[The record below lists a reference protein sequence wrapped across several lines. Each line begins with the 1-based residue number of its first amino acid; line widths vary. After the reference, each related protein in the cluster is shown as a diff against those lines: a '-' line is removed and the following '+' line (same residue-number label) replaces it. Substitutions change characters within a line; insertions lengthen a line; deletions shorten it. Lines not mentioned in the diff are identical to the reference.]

1 MNLKKRFLIFI
12 ILMILVPLGII
23 SISSYYYRTNFYVKT
38 EKEHVKNHIIL
49 INSNLDSFGKEV
61 ESLLKYLVAE
71 YNDKDEESFRASI
84 KNLIVAKKEFML
96 VYYGLEN
103 TGEFY
108 GVSQDLIV
116 NNKNPELV
124 HTLPSGY
131 NPRVRPWYVGAKEK
145 RGFFLSEVYTDVVT
159 KKSIVTF
166 SIPIYKADKFIGVMA
181 LDIDLKELS
190 KRLNLHRF
198 VRGSL
203 CVIDHNGHVI
213 ISSDEKELGTTNKYF
228 NKIVGVSGEF
238 VEKSEESIYIYQ
250 LIDQM
255 DFYILAQVSKENILK
270 EFKPLRQ
277 LAVIIGI
284 ISIVFSIIIISTTIK
299 IIEKFLSKV
308 TKTLDNVSEGKY
320 ENNIKDYENLMGR
333 NKEFYAIKNSLEK
346 MQNRVQKREMDLEKL
361 ANYDMLTMIYN
372 RRYLFQILN
381 DEYEK
386 AKILDINFTIALLD
400 LDDFKLVND
409 TFGHCIGDDV
419 LKKIVLVIKENLR
432 EKDIVGRYGGEEFLI
447 IFPDSYLGEVIDILR
462 NIRQRI
468 EDIEWEISNLKST
481 VSIGAVDYRG
491 QSLEKMIQEADYYLY
506 EAKHEGKNK
515 IESPRHSQKNNL

>member
-1 MNLKKRFLIFI
+1 MSIFL
-12 ILMILVPLGII
+12 
-23 SISSYYYRTNFYVKT
+23 
-38 EKEHVKNHIIL
+38 
-49 INSNLDSFGKEV
+49 
-61 ESLLKYLVAE
+61 
-71 YNDKDEESFRASI
+71 
-84 KNLIVAKKEFML
+84 
-96 VYYGLEN
+96 
-103 TGEFY
+103 
-108 GVSQDLIV
+108 
-116 NNKNPELV
+116 
-124 HTLPSGY
+124 
-131 NPRVRPWYVGAKEK
+131 
-145 RGFFLSEVYTDVVT
+145 
-159 KKSIVTF
+159 
-166 SIPIYKADKFIGVMA
+166 
-181 LDIDLKELS
+181 
-190 KRLNLHRF
+190 
-198 VRGSL
+198 
-203 CVIDHNGHVI
+203 
-213 ISSDEKELGTTNKYF
+213 
-228 NKIVGVSGEF
+228 
-238 VEKSEESIYIYQ
+238 
-250 LIDQM
+250 
-255 DFYILAQVSKENILK
+255 
-270 EFKPLRQ
+270 
-277 LAVIIGI
+277 
-284 ISIVFSIIIISTTIK
+284 
-299 IIEKFLSKV
+299 KFLSKV

>member
-1 MNLKKRFLIFI
+1 MNLKRQFLIFI
-12 ILMILVPLGII
+12 ILMILIPLGLI
-23 SISSYYYRTNFYVKT
+23 SISSHYYRAKFYVKT
-38 EKEHVKNHIIL
+38 EKSHVKNNIVL
-49 INSNLDSFGKEV
+49 INSNLESFGKEV
-61 ESLLKYLVAE
+61 ESLLKYLVKE
-71 YNDKDEESFRASI
+71 YNERDEESFRASI
-84 KNLIVAKKEFML
+84 KNLIAEKKEFML
-96 VYYGLEN
+96 VYYGLES

-108 GVSQDLIV
+108 GVSEELIV
-116 NNKNPELV
+116 SNTNPKLKY
-124 HTLPSGY
+124 TLPHDY
-131 NPRVRPWYVGAKEK
+131 DPRVRPWYIGAKEK
-145 RGFFLSEVYTDVVT
+145 KEFFLSEVYTDIVT

-166 SIPIYKADKFIGVMA
+166 SMPIYRANKFIGVMA

-198 VRGSL
+198 VSGSL
-203 CVIDHNGHVI
+203 SIIDHNGHVI
-213 ISSDEKELGTTNKYF
+213 ISSDERELGITSKYF
-228 NKIVGVSGEF
+228 DKIVGESGEF
-238 VEKSEESIYIYQ
+238 TEEGKENIYIYQ
-250 LIDQM
+250 LIDKM
-255 DFYILAQVSKENILK
+255 DFYILAQVSKDKILK

-277 LAVIIGI
+277 LAVLIGI
-284 ISIVFSIIIISTTIK
+284 VSITFSILIILTTIK
-299 IIEKFLSKV
+299 ILEQFLSKV
-308 TKTLDNVSEGKY
+308 TKTLDNISDGKY
-320 ENNIKDYENLMGR
+320 EANIKDYENLMGR

-346 MQNRVQKREMDLEKL
+346 MQNRVQKRELDLEKL

-400 LDDFKLVND
+400 LDNFKLVND

-419 LKKIVLVIKENLR
+419 LKKVVLVIKEYLR

-447 IFPDSYLGEVIDILR
+447 IFPDSYLDEVISILR
-462 NIRQRI
+462 KVRQGI
-468 EDIEWEISNLKST
+468 EDIEWEIANLKST

-506 EAKHEGKNK
+506 EAKHQGKNK

>member
-12 ILMILVPLGII
+12 ILMILVPLCVI

-49 INSNLDSFGKEV
+49 INNNLDSFGKEV
-61 ESLLKYLVAE
+61 ESLLKYLITE
-71 YNDKDEESFRASI
+71 YNDRDQESFRASI

-96 VYYGLEN
+96 VYYGLES

-108 GVSQDLIV
+108 GVSQDLVV
-116 NNKNPELV
+116 NNKNPKLE
-124 HTLPSGY
+124 HTLPKGY
-131 NPRVRPWYVGAKEK
+131 NPRVRPWYIGAKEK
-145 RGFFLSEVYTDVVT
+145 KGFFLSEVYTDVVT

-166 SIPIYKADKFIGVMA
+166 SMPIYKADKFIGVMA

-190 KRLNLHRF
+190 KRLNLHKF
-198 VRGSL
+198 VRESL
-203 CVIDHNGHVI
+203 SIVDQNGRVI
-213 ISSDEKELGTTNKYF
+213 IGTDEKELGTTNKYF
-228 NKIVGVSGEF
+228 NKLVGVSGEF
-238 VEKSEESIYIYQ
+238 VEKNKENIYIYQ
-250 LIDQM
+250 LIDKM
-255 DFYILAQVSKENILK
+255 NFYILAQVNKQNILK

-277 LAVIIGI
+277 LAGLVGIVSIAFSVIII
-284 ISIVFSIIIISTTIK
+284 FTTLR
-299 IIEKFLSKV
+299 IIEEFLSRV
-308 TKTLDNVSEGKY
+308 TKTLDSISEGNY

-346 MQNRVQKREMDLEKL
+346 MQNRVQKREIELEKL
-361 ANYDMLTMIYN
+361 ANFDMLTMVYN

-409 TFGHCIGDDV
+409 TFGHWIGDDV
-419 LKKIVLVIKENLR
+419 LKGIVLVIKECLR

-447 IFPDSYLGEVIDILR
+447 IFPDSNLGEIIEILR
-462 NIRQRI
+462 EIRQGI
-468 EDIEWEISNLKST
+468 ENIEWEIPNLKST

-491 QSLEKMIQEADYYLY
+491 QNLEKMIQEADYYLY